1 MTGHNVTG
9 SDDVRTPTDRSGHH
23 AERHRVHLSR
33 HQRLVALWEWPNLI
47 AMLITIPAFYMSLN
61 AEITRW
67 PSALY
72 GICTVV
78 VGLRL
83 VHLLA
88 IAPRSW
94 SQAKHHSLDIWLVC
108 GVLGSA
114 VLPASTASEAALV
127 WRMATAFFILLR
139 IIKLLGGA
147 FTHTGLVRML
157 TLAAGVLLLCG
168 AGFYWLDPQV
178 NSLEEG
184 LWLAFITA
192 ATVGYGDIVPT
203 TTASRIFSV
212 FVVLLG
218 CGMLSLVT
226 ASIAAMFVKSQEQQV
241 ERDILRELH
250 RELRALREEVAA
262 LRNEQR
268 RHFPPHHDES

>member
-1 MTGHNVTG
+1 MADPMSETELTLHAT
-9 SDDVRTPTDRSGHH
+9 HH
-23 AERHRVHLSR
+23 AARQERIAR
-33 HQRLVALWEWPNLI
+33 WEWPHLL
-47 AMLITIPAFYMSLN
+47 ALLATIPAFYLSLN
-61 AEITRW
+61 AQVSPW
-67 PSALY
+67 PTVLY
-72 GICTVV
+72 GICTLVV
-78 VGLRL
+78 VLRL

-88 IAPRSW
+88 SHPRSW
-94 SQAKHHSLDIWLVC
+94 SHAREYSLDLWLMC

-114 VLPASTASEAALV
+114 VLPPSTSSEASLA

-139 IIKLLGGA
+139 IVKLMGGA
-147 FTHTGLVRML
+147 FTQTGLVRML
-157 TLAAGVLLLCG
+157 VLAAGVLLLCG
-168 AGFYWLDPQV
+168 AGFYWLDPEVQ
-178 NSLEEG
+178 SLEDG

-192 ATVGYGDIVPT
+192 ATVGYGDVVPT

-250 RELRALREEVAA
+250 RELKALREEVAA
-262 LRNEQR
+262 LRDEQR
-268 RHFPPHHDES
+268 QRHAQEGPHSA

>member
-1 MTGHNVTG
+1 MTG
-9 SDDVRTPTDRSGHH
+9 RSAMGEVQAHAHDGHH
-23 AERHRVHLSR
+23 TVHHTAR
-33 HQRLVALWEWPNLI
+33 QRRVALWEWPNLI
-47 AMLITIPAFYMSLN
+47 ALLITIPAFYLSLN
-61 AEITRW
+61 PKITNW
-67 PSALY
+67 PAALY
-72 GICTVV
+72 GICAAV

-83 VHLLA
+83 VHLLGS
-88 IAPRSW
+88 APRSW
-94 SQAKHHSLDIWLVC
+94 SHTKQYSLDIWLLC

-114 VLPASTASEAALV
+114 ILPASTGSEASLA

-139 IIKLLGGA
+139 IVKLLGGA
-147 FTHTGLVRML
+147 FTHTGLIRML
-157 TLAAGVLLLCG
+157 SLAAGVLLLCG
-168 AGFYWLDPQV
+168 AGFYWLDPEV
-178 NSLEEG
+178 TSLEDG

-192 ATVGYGDIVPT
+192 ATVGYGDVVPT

-262 LRNEQR
+262 LRTEQS
-268 RHFPPHHDES
+268 RHFPPGKDQG

>member
-1 MTGHNVTG
+1 M
-9 SDDVRTPTDRSGHH
+9 PH
-23 AERHRVHLSR
+23 AAHQSA
-33 HQRLVALWEWPNLI
+33 HQRLIALWEWPNLI

-61 AEITRW
+61 AQITRW
-67 PSALY
+67 PSVLY
-72 GICTVV
+72 GICAVV
-78 VGLRL
+78 AGLRL
-83 VHLLA
+83 VHLLGKV
-88 IAPRSW
+88 PRTW
-94 SQAKHHSLDIWLVC
+94 AQAKEHSLDMWLLC

-114 VLPASTASEAALV
+114 LLPASTTSEAALA
-127 WRMATAFFILLR
+127 WRMTTAFFILLR
-139 IIKLLGGA
+139 IVKLLGGA

-157 TLAAGVLLLCG
+157 SLAAGVLMLCG
-168 AGFYWLDPQV
+168 AGFYWLDPEV
-178 NSLEEG
+178 TSLEDG

-192 ATVGYGDIVPT
+192 ATVGYGDVVPT

-268 RHFPPHHDES
+268 RHFPPNHDES